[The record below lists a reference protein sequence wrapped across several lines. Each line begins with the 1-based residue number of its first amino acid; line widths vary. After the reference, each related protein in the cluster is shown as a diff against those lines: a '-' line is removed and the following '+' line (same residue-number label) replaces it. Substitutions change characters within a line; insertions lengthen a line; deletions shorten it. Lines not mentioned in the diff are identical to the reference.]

1 MTTRTSPRSVCV
13 EELGGHGGAGPALRA
28 RRVDR
33 GRLTE
38 RPGARAVHVQVLE
51 DDELGVGC
59 LGGAEHGALEWREL
73 FGPAVVVG
81 RVEAEV
87 HGVGVG
93 SHVAGEVDVGG
104 VTADRLHAGED
115 RGTGSV
121 DHANTAALVE
131 EGVGD
136 GPAGGAGAEHD
147 VRPGGG
153 HDFTA
158 LAGMNEPMIMLCR
171 KVEAMAP

>member
-1 MTTRTSPRSVCV
+1 M
-13 EELGGHGGAGPALRA
+13 
-28 RRVDR
+28 
-33 GRLTE
+33 
-38 RPGARAVHVQVLE
+38 
-51 DDELGVGC
+51 
-59 LGGAEHGALEWREL
+59 
-73 FGPAVVVG
+73 VVG

-104 VTADRLHAGED
+104 VTADGLHAGED

-121 DHANTAALVE
+121 DHANTGAVVE

-147 VRPGGG
+147 VRSGGG

-171 KVEAMAP
+171 KVEVIAP